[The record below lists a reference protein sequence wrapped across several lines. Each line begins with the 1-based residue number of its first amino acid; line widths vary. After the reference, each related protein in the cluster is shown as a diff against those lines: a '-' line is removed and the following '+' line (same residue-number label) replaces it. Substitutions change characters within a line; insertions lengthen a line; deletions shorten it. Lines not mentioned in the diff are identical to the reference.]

1 MKKQAVLTAV
11 ASLLTLASVAVV
23 PAFAQDTGGRT
34 YNPMPRGEYSSYR
47 GDHERHQGK
56 SEWHGRGG
64 YGYDRSD
71 KDMHG
76 KEKSKGYGS
85 YGYNNSGSGSGYGYD
100 RSDKDMHGKEKS
112 KGYGSYGYNNS
123 GSGSGY
129 GYGYGSPRMSR

>member
-47 GDHERHQGK
+47 GDHERHQGT
-56 SEWHGRGG
+56 SEWHGRGGYGYGSYRQDRHEKDRQGQYG

-76 KEKSKGYGS
+76 KERTKSS
-85 YGYNNSGSGSGYGYD
+85 SNYGYNNSGSGYGY
-100 RSDKDMHGKEKS
+100 
-112 KGYGSYGYNNS
+112 
-123 GSGSGY
+123 GSGSG
-129 GYGYGSPRMSR
+129 MSR